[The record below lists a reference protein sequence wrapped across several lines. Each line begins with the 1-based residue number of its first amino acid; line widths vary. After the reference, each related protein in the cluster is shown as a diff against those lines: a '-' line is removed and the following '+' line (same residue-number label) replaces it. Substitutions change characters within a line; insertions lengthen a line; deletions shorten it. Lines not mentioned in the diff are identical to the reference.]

1 MSGERNRYEKIA
13 SLRRFWEAKKGDH
26 RCPLRDE
33 IDPVE
38 LQEWYPNLIHV
49 DVVDGGR
56 DYVVTLYGQNLVD
69 LMDVDVTGKRLSEI
83 RGKYM
88 RLTRAEYARVVRTAE
103 PLYLVRDHGVCEDG
117 PPVRVARLA
126 LPISSDGEQVDGLLV
141 AVYPEPVESLAQTV
155 AG

>member
-1 MSGERNRYEKIA
+1 MSAAQNRYEKIA
-13 SLRRFWEAKKGDH
+13 SLRKFWEEKRGSH
-26 RCPLRDE
+26 RCPLRED

-38 LQEWYPNLIHV
+38 LQVWYPNLIHV

-69 LMDVDVTGKRLSEI
+69 LMDADVTGKRLSEI

-103 PLYLVRDHGVCEDG
+103 PLYLVREHGVSEAG

-126 LPISSDGEQVDGLLV
+126 LPLSTDGEQVDGLLV
-141 AVYPEPVESLAQTV
+141 AVYPEAVESLAQAV